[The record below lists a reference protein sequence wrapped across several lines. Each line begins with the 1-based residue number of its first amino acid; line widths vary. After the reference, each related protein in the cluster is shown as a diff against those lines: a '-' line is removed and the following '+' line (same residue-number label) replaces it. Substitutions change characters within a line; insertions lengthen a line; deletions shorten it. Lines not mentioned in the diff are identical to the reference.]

1 MQKKIYLPNT
11 SVILFWLFII
21 IAYILMCYVTKNND
35 NQSNLIFYLIFAF
48 NAWAY
53 YYRLCYFVVLDEKG
67 IYKKWLFL
75 PKKLQY
81 HYHEI
86 DYGIH
91 TQGEKTKHLQLKPK
105 NKLAKPCIILLD
117 NLQNPDKLLQDIAQY
132 IPIQHETE
140 KSNPVESEIG
150 SRPLIICIGAFFL
163 MFVSLAIKSEL
174 LQGFYL
180 YREVWQW
187 FLFWIIVAIIANY
200 FFFKRDKKNQYVIL
214 TSLIVGVFSGVI
226 LSDFNLAFG
235 RYLCE
240 KNYHTSQTVTLKLI
254 EQNEEHQR
262 WQIITSEQNTLPFK
276 EHHFSVYQN
285 DKLILKPNV
294 KNQALYQVEIYQTK
308 LHDIYIKNDVF
319 FNPKSR

>member
-1 MQKKIYLPNT
+1 MEKKIYLSNKT
-11 SVILFWLFII
+11 NHYFII
-21 IAYILMCYVTKNND
+21 VVFVFIFIMLDNIIHQIICCILYMIQLY
-35 NQSNLIFYLIFAF
+35 QMNLSII
-48 NAWAY
+48 
-53 YYRLCYFVVLDEKG
+53 LDEKG
-67 IYKKWLFL
+67 IYKKWLFF

-91 TQGEKTKHLQLKPK
+91 TQGEKTNRLQLKPK

-117 NLQNPDKLLQDIAQY
+117 NLQNPDKLLQNIAEY

-140 KSNPVESEIG
+140 KSNPVESKIG
-150 SRPLIICIGAFFL
+150 ARPMIVCIGAFFL

-187 FLFWIIVAIIANY
+187 FLFWIIVVIIANY

-214 TSLIVGVFSGVI
+214 TSFIVGVFSGVI

-235 RYLCE
+235 RYICE
-240 KNYHTSQTVTLKLI
+240 KNCHHSQTITLKLI
-254 EQNEEHQR
+254 EQNDKRQH
-262 WQIITSEQNTLPFK
+262 WQIITTEQNTLPLKKYDF
-276 EHHFSVYQN
+276 FVYPNEKQ
-285 DKLILKPNV
+285 ILKPNL
-294 KNQALYQVEIYQTK
+294 KNHDLYQVEIYQTK
-308 LHDIYIKNDVF
+308 LNDIYIKNDVF
-319 FNPKSR
+319 FVQ